1 MVVLR
6 RFKYNTGLYLG
17 CDEMNKKIKYLLT
30 VSIAIVLSV
39 ITHIIPMFLSVPK
52 YIYLNIAGTA
62 MIALVFGPLGGGIY
76 AGLLHLLLNN
86 IGMGMGTQIPVLI
99 TQVIQ
104 GLLLGFTL
112 KYLKTNFKIIII
124 PVFMA
129 LISLPINTIIYSVF
143 NSNLVE
149 KLKNLPFNYLYYV
162 KNNLVDNILM
172 YFISIVVSIIIIKIL
187 HLRES

>member
-1 MVVLR
+1 
-6 RFKYNTGLYLG
+6 
-17 CDEMNKKIKYLLT
+17 MNKKIKYLLI

-76 AGLLHLLLNN
+76 AGLLHVLFNN

-112 KYLKTNFKIIII
+112 RYLKTNFKIIII

-129 LISLPINTIIYSVF
+129 LISLPINTIIYSIF

-149 KLKNLPFNYLYYV
+149 KLKSLPFNYLYYV

-172 YFISIVVSIIIIKIL
+172 YFVSIVVSIIIIKIL
-187 HLRES
+187 HIKER